1 MPEEIDLSIEDLRR
15 VAEIAF
21 QKRVSKLYDP
31 VLREAKDLAEKF
43 ANEGIASAGKYQR
56 KVADEVFAKFESIEA
71 IVEEIYVDQLYA
83 QNLPTDEHSW
93 SAGEHWLRAKI
104 AAVIDA
110 EVVRAQQNTENLG
123 SSFFGPF
130 AKSGEAFKARVGGEG
145 ATMKQR
151 LGDAITARTLLA
163 KRMVK
168 TAGAP
173 EARSAK
179 SVSGSVARIEGVP
192 TAFISYSWDSEEHR
206 RWVIALAT
214 RLREKGIDVVLDYWH
229 LKLGA
234 DKTLFMEKAVRESD
248 HVLLICTPKYKEKAD
263 GRLGGV
269 GWEAS
274 IVTAELADDL
284 TQTKFIPVLRE
295 GSFKATVP
303 IWLKNRVGVDLSADP
318 YSEDEFQLLLRDLHE
333 AVVAPPPLGPAPA
346 FNEEARATSHSTQ
359 SVSAPLG
366 PFPAV
371 EARDGSARFRG
382 PGEPLGQ
389 FWNTLPF
396 AQGPDHEVFL
406 AKDPAIWLRVMP
418 HTSTAREWINDELL
432 RCGRQP
438 NVPLQPLLWSN
449 LQYLRAEDGMGA
461 YATLSPTGM
470 DTETSSVMFV
480 FNTGEIWCVDTTVL
494 QISGQRNLYF
504 LDIARSLVQ
513 RLPGCA
519 EFLKCLGI
527 EPPFDWVA
535 GLDGIKGWRLNVP
548 PPPNHFNP
556 FPGQTSLSNIAVAK
570 GTFEPGQVPS
580 LALRPFFAEIFKKC
594 GTTIPAHIED
604 AIRGNRKF

>member
-1 MPEEIDLSIEDLRR
+1 MPKEIDSPTEDLRR
-15 VAEIAF
+15 VAEITF

-31 VLREAKDLAEKF
+31 VLRETKDLAEKF

-56 KVADEVFAKFESIEA
+56 KVADEVFAKFELIEA
-71 IVEEIYVDQLYA
+71 IVEEVYIDQLYA
-83 QNLPTDEHSW
+83 QNLPTDEHIR
-93 SAGEHWLRAKI
+93 SAEEHWLREKI
-104 AAVIDA
+104 AAVIDT
-110 EVVRAQQNTENLG
+110 EVASAQQNTENLG

-163 KRMVK
+163 KRIVK
-168 TAGAP
+168 TVGAP
-173 EARSAK
+173 EARSAA
-179 SVSGSVARIEGVP
+179 SVSGSVARIEGAP
-192 TAFISYSWDSEEHR
+192 SAFISYSWDSEEHR

-214 RLREKGIDVVLDYWH
+214 RLREKGVNVVLDHWH

-234 DKTLFMEKAVRESD
+234 DKTLFMEKAIRESD

-295 GSFKATVP
+295 ESFKATLP

-333 AVVAPPPLGPAPA
+333 AAVAPPPLGPAPA
-346 FNEEARATSHSTQ
+346 FSEEARATSHSTQ
-359 SVSAPLG
+359 SVSASLD
-366 PFPAV
+366 PFPAA

-406 AKDPAIWLRVMP
+406 AKGPAIWLRVMP

-432 RCGRQP
+432 RCGRT
-438 NVPLQPLLWSN
+438 
-449 LQYLRAEDGMGA
+449 AEC
-461 YATLSPTGM
+461 SPAASAM
-470 DTETSSVMFV
+470 VE
-480 FNTGEIWCVDTTVL
+480 L
-494 QISGQRNLYF
+494 
-504 LDIARSLVQ
+504 A
-513 RLPGCA
+513 
-519 EFLKCLGI
+519 
-527 EPPFDWVA
+527 
-535 GLDGIKGWRLNVP
+535 
-548 PPPNHFNP
+548 
-556 FPGQTSLSNIAVAK
+556 
-570 GTFEPGQVPS
+570 VPS
-580 LALRPFFAEIFKKC
+580 GGRWHGSLRGA
-594 GTTIPAHIED
+594 
-604 AIRGNRKF
+604 